1 MRFAHKL
8 NKVHPSD
15 VDQDDSDDSHSHV
28 HVRLTFI
35 LYIGR
40 L

>member
-15 VDQDDSDDSHSHV
+15 VDQDDSDDSHV